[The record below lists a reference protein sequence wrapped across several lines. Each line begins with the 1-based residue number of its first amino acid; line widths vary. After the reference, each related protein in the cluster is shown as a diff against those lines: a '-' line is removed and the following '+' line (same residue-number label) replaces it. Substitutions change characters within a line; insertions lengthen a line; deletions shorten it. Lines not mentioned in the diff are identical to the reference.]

1 MNMQGN
7 PLPRDEE
14 ADLVRL
20 RDQLIQ
26 IASETGRSY
35 GDVLKCALA
44 LCDTMLRE
52 ANLHAN

>member
-1 MNMQGN
+1 MQGN